1 MSQGIETRTY
11 IIRTIFLKKF
21 KFARKGSEIGLKIG
35 RRDGPLWPTLKKTCL
50 DMEISKIGL
59 SKKSFT
65 GAIKKT
71 VYECVI
77 SIQNTRDLSL
87 LGNRCFAFVVI
98 FISHE

>member
-21 KFARKGSEIGLKIG
+21 KFARKGPEIGLKIG

-50 DMEISKIGL
+50 DMEISKTRL
-59 SKKSFT
+59 SEKSFT
-65 GAIKKT
+65 GAIKET

-77 SIQNTRDLSL
+77 SVQIQEIYLNQGLVVPL
-87 LGNRCFAFVVI
+87 LW
-98 FISHE
+98 

>member
-21 KFARKGSEIGLKIG
+21 KFARKGPEIGLKIG

-50 DMEISKIGL
+50 DMEISWMGL
-59 SKKSFT
+59 SEKSFT
-65 GAIKKT
+65 GAITET

-77 SIQNTRDLSL
+77 SVQIQEIYLRRGPAVWPLW
-87 LGNRCFAFVVI
+87 
-98 FISHE
+98 